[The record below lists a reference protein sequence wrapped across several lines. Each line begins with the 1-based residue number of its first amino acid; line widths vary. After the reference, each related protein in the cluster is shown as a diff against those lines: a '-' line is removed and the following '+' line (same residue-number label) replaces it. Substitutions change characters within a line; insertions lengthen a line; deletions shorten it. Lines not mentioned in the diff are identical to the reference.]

1 MINVTLPSKNL
12 APTPREQFFTWELDA
27 QRTMSLKVNDVA
39 SDRQKQRQLLNK
51 DFRKLVEE
59 SAILKKDEMADTVTG
74 LSNPTLNGT
83 AKVQSQNGTYNDL
96 IGLTKLM
103 CEAYKNIPC
112 YVNETKETRKV
123 QKRRY
128 AKNI

>member
-1 MINVTLPSKNL
+1 MINVNTGGNL

-27 QRTMSLKVNDVA
+27 KRTMSLKVNDVA

-59 SAILKKDEMADTVTG
+59 SAILKKDESVADTVTV

-83 AKVQSQNGTYNDL
+83 AKVQSQNGTAVAKQ
-96 IGLTKLM
+96 IIQSIVQQRP
-103 CEAYKNIPC
+103 KNYSNPM
-112 YVNETKETRKV
+112 ESP
-123 QKRRY
+123 
-128 AKNI
+128 